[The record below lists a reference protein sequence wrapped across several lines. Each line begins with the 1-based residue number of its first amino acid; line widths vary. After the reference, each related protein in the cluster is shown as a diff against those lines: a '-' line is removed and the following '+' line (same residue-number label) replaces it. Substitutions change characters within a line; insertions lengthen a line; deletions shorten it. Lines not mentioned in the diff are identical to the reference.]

1 MPQSLPALLE
11 EGTRETFNRIT
22 VDGDT
27 STNDMVLLLANGRA
41 GNRPLTKN
49 SSEVS
54 GFKTML
60 LGTMEEL
67 AQKILQDG
75 EGVTKVIEIKVQKAK
90 SRQEAETISRSIAD
104 SPLVKTSFYGEE
116 VNWGRIIAAAGKTRF
131 PISFEKVDLF
141 INKVP
146 LVRKGII
153 LGSRNEQQAQREL
166 TKKNFTITL
175 TLHQGNQEASI
186 LATDLSP
193 DYVKINAGY
202 KT

>member
-1 MPQSLPALLE
+1 
-11 EGTRETFNRIT
+11 
-22 VDGDT
+22 
-27 STNDMVLLLANGRA
+27 
-41 GNRPLTKN
+41 RPLSKS
-49 SSEVS
+49 SSEAS

-67 AQKILQDG
+67 ARKILMDG

-153 LGSRNEQQAQREL
+153 LGSRNEQQTQREL